1 MIRNLNGLCFY
12 VLFFVESEKDR
23 CKPVVLN
30 WVADLFLLGCRTA
43 GKKKK
48 EKLNANNILR
58 SEMEEKIVH
67 TFVDVQGC
75 SFNQTLLYFHVNS
88 RYLGKKADINS
99 VFWPSFCCMC

>member
-1 MIRNLNGLCFY
+1 
-12 VLFFVESEKDR
+12 
-23 CKPVVLN
+23 
-30 WVADLFLLGCRTA
+30 
-43 GKKKK
+43 
-48 EKLNANNILR
+48 
-58 SEMEEKIVH
+58 MEEKIVH